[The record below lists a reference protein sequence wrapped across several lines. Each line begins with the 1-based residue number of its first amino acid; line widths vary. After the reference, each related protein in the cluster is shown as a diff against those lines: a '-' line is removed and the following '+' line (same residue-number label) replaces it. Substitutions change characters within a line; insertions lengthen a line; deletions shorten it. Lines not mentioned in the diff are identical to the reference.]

1 MPHPDSEG
9 HTAGYLGYTS
19 ALSCL
24 IVKDRDALLQ
34 ATDAL
39 LSALAMSTLG
49 MSSLATSSLAMSS
62 LVMPACCKAVMLGVM
77 GEDVG
82 LACRVEAPQSSVHK
96 PIHSKTRTSKPHM
109 RMSGQVNDY
118 DPAACEALPEEMSNA
133 EHVTLEEQRIRLA
146 CSFPQSLE
154 LAANP
159 WGKTLPAQRTK
170 EPATA
175 LPIVH

>member
-39 LSALAMSTLG
+39 LSALAMS
-49 MSSLATSSLAMSS
+49 S
-62 LVMPACCKAVMLGVM
+62 LVMPACCKAVMLGMM

-82 LACRVEAPQSSVHK
+82 LACRVEAPQSSVLSPQAHTVQNQN
-96 PIHSKTRTSKPHM
+96 IKTAHAHVWT
-109 RMSGQVNDY
+109 GQ
-118 DPAACEALPEEMSNA
+118 
-133 EHVTLEEQRIRLA
+133 
-146 CSFPQSLE
+146 
-154 LAANP
+154 
-159 WGKTLPAQRTK
+159 
-170 EPATA
+170 
-175 LPIVH
+175 

>member
-39 LSALAMSTLG
+39 LSALAMS
-49 MSSLATSSLAMSS
+49 S

-96 PIHSKTRTSKPHM
+96 PIQSKTRTSRPHM